1 MVAFTKLRIQGF
13 KSFVDATEF
22 HIEPGVTGVVGPNG
36 CGKSNIVEALKWV
49 MGESRSKQL
58 RGADMEEVIFNGSS
72 DRPAR
77 NVAEVELVLSNAD
90 QSLPP
95 QYAEHPTV
103 GVSRRIERGKGSDYR
118 INKSRKTAGEVKLLF
133 SDAGSGASSSAIVS
147 QGRVASIIN
156 AKPVERRQIL
166 EEAAG
171 IVGLAA
177 RRREAE
183 NRLRAAESNLERLET
198 VMTAL
203 QERLKTLEGQAKH
216 AEKYRR
222 LTEKMTRLN
231 AQLHYLQWV
240 AQSRTVERAKE
251 TLVKAER
258 RVAEAE
264 AAAARAN
271 QASINL
277 STDLPDLQKSEA
289 EAGAKLQALLVA
301 KDGLERDKADIDRAL
316 ANNANQRTQLEHDQV
331 REANLVTDAQ
341 SALERLAAEEAQ
353 LTDASA
359 GEAEAL
365 EALDAAVETA
375 TAAVAALEGDMA
387 NARADV
393 ARVGSEITAR
403 TNALTQAEQRLTA
416 LASRRERLEQQIANV
431 ETQTK
436 GATDDTEVRARALSL
451 QEEHDAAAQ
460 ALSTAEAA
468 MTAARETEQTLRGQA
483 DALAREEAQLRAE
496 LGGLQ
501 KLLRASEDQGKS
513 DSAPV
518 LNAIRVQDGF
528 ETALA
533 AVIGDALQAP
543 AGTQESGDFWHLD
556 PAGLAAAEAL
566 PADVQPLS
574 AVVDAAPDALT
585 QRLNA
590 CGIAESAAAAV
601 ALQPTLRPGQRL
613 TTREGGLWR
622 WDGYT
627 VLPGKVPGAARLL
640 EQRRRAEELDGLV
653 TAKATET
660 QAAKERAEE
669 AATAMKNTRT
679 AEADARQGLQLTY
692 RALTSAQSELSRVE
706 AQAAKVEA
714 ESGALKAALA
724 TLTADHDEAQEAV
737 TAAKAAFED
746 RPDAEAMQARVDD
759 LRPQVEDAR
768 RALTQA
774 QAEREQHKRDATAR
788 KNRVGAILT
797 ERFSWEGR
805 LKNAEHQHAQLR
817 ERDRALSEE
826 RQALENRPAELAQQ
840 RDTLENS
847 IRDAREAV
855 ERAVAAVSDR
865 RAASSNADAEARQ
878 AEKAAGSA
886 REELVTAKLTAETE
900 TERKTELAQAI
911 RETFSAGAE
920 ALPGIAELDPAGELP
935 LKGDTDRSLKAAIRD
950 RDAMGAVNLRAE
962 EESTELA
969 DELATYDEER
979 ADLNKAI
986 DKLRKAIASLNKEG
1000 RLRLADAFK
1009 KVNEAF
1015 QETFTRLFNGGTAH
1029 LELID
1034 GDDPLNAGLEIFAQP
1049 PGKKLTS
1056 LALMSGGEQS
1066 MTATALIFALLQ
1078 TNPAPIC
1085 VLDEVDAPLD
1095 DHNVARFCDLVSD
1108 WARKSQTRIVIVT
1121 HHPVTM
1127 SRVDRLFGVTMAE
1140 RGVSSLL
1147 SIDLDE
1153 ALVHAST
1160 AEAG

>member
-77 NVAEVELVLSNAD
+77 NVAEVELVMSNAD
-90 QSLPP
+90 GSLPP

-147 QGRVASIIN
+147 QGRVAAIIN

-198 VMTAL
+198 VMNAL
-203 QERLKTLEGQAKH
+203 QERLKTLEGQAKQ

-222 LTEKMTRLN
+222 LTDKMTRLN

-240 AQSRTVERAKE
+240 AQTRTVERAKE
-251 TLVKAER
+251 TLVKAEKS
-258 RVAEAE
+258 VADAEAQ
-264 AAAARAN
+264 AARAN

-277 STDLPDLQKSEA
+277 STDLPDLQKQEA
-289 EAGAKLQALLVA
+289 EAGAKLQAFLVA

-316 ANNANQRTQLEHDQV
+316 QNNSNQRKQLEHDQV

-341 SALERLAAEEAQ
+341 SALERLAAEEAD
-353 LTDASA
+353 LVKSSE
-359 GEAEAL
+359 GEAQALQAL
-365 EALDAAVETA
+365 ETAVETA
-375 TAAVAALEGDMA
+375 NAAVSALEQDMA

-403 TNALTQAEQRLTA
+403 TTTLNQAKQRLEA
-416 LASRRERLEQQIANV
+416 LSARRERLEGQIADIEAR
-431 ETQTK
+431 ET
-436 GATDDTEVRARALSL
+436 GAAEHAEARSRATEL
-451 QEEHDAAAQ
+451 QAEHDAAAT
-460 ALSTAEAA
+460 ALTAAETA
-468 MTAARETEQTLRGQA
+468 MTAARETEQSLRAQA

-496 LGGLQ
+496 LRGLQ
-501 KLLRASEDQGKS
+501 ELLKSSQGQGKT
-513 DSAPV
+513 DADPV
-518 LNAIRVQDGF
+518 LSSLRVQDGF

-543 AGTQESGDFWHLD
+543 AGSQEKGDFWLEVD
-556 PAGLAAAEAL
+556 GVGTPEAFPAS
-566 PADVQPLS
+566 VTRLS
-574 AVVDAAPDALT
+574 EVVDAAPQALSR
-585 QRLNA
+585 RLMA
-590 CGIAESAAAAV
+590 CGIAASVDEAAS
-601 ALQPTLRPGQRL
+601 LQSQLRPGQRL
-613 TTREGGLWR
+613 TTKDGGLWR

-627 VLPGKVPGAARLL
+627 ALPGKVPGAARLL
-640 EQRRRAEELDGLV
+640 EQRRRAEELEAVLAGKAEE
-653 TAKATET
+653 TAQARNTAETAAAELKEARATEA
-660 QAAKERAEE
+660 QS
-669 AATAMKNTRT
+669 
-679 AEADARQGLQLTY
+679 RQTLQLAY
-692 RALTSAQSELSRVE
+692 RDLTGAQSELARVE
-706 AQAAKVEA
+706 AKAAKVEA
-714 ESGALKAALA
+714 ESGALRAALQ
-724 TLTADHDEAQEAV
+724 TLNADHEEAQTAVEA
-737 TAAKAAFED
+737 AQKAFDD
-746 RPDAEAMQARVDD
+746 RPDAEAMQSRVDT
-759 LRPQVEDAR
+759 LRPQVDDAR
-768 RALTQA
+768 RTLTQA
-774 QAEREQHKRDATAR
+774 QAEREQHKRDASAR
-788 KNRVGAILT
+788 KTRMGAITT
-797 ERFSWEGR
+797 ERFSWDGR
-805 LKNAEHQHAQLR
+805 LKNAEHQHAQLKQ
-817 ERDRALSEE
+817 RDTRLTEE
-826 RQALENRPAELAQQ
+826 RQALENRPAEIAQQ
-840 RDTLENS
+840 RETLENN

-865 RAASSNADAEARQ
+865 RAASSTADAEARQ
-878 AEKAAGSA
+878 AEKNAGAA
-886 REELVTAKLTAETE
+886 REELVTARLTAETE
-900 TERKTELAQAI
+900 IARKDELAAAI
-911 RETFSAGAE
+911 KDTFSAGPQ
-920 ALPGIAELDPAGELP
+920 ALPGLAELDPAGDLP
-935 LKGDTDRSLKAAIRD
+935 LKGDTDRALKAAIRD
-950 RDAMGAVNLRAE
+950 RDALGAVNLRAE
-962 EESTELA
+962 DESTELS
-969 DELATYDEER
+969 DELSTYDEER

-1066 MTATALIFALLQ
+1066 MTATALIFSLLQ

-1095 DHNVARFCDLVSD
+1095 DHNVARFCDLVGE
-1108 WARKSQTRIVIVT
+1108 WARKSNTRIVVVT

>member
-77 NVAEVELVLSNAD
+77 NVAEVELVMSNAD
-90 QSLPP
+90 GSLPP

-147 QGRVASIIN
+147 QGRVAAIIN

-198 VMTAL
+198 VMNAL
-203 QERLKTLEGQAKH
+203 QERLKTLEGQAKQ

-222 LTEKMTRLN
+222 LTDKMTRLN

-240 AQSRTVERAKE
+240 AQTRTVERAKE
-251 TLVKAER
+251 TLVKAEK
-258 RVAEAE
+258 RVADAE
-264 AAAARAN
+264 AQAARAN

-277 STDLPDLQKSEA
+277 STDLPDLQKQEA
-289 EAGAKLQALLVA
+289 EAGAKLQAFLVA

-316 ANNANQRTQLEHDQV
+316 QNNTNQRKQLEHDQV

-341 SALERLAAEEAQ
+341 SALERLSAEESE
-353 LTDASA
+353 LSKSSE
-359 GEAEAL
+359 GEAQAL
-365 EALDAAVETA
+365 EALETAVETA
-375 TAAVAALEGDMA
+375 NAAVSALEQDMA

-403 TNALTQAEQRLTA
+403 TTTLNQAKQRLEA
-416 LASRRERLEQQIANV
+416 LSTRRERLEGQIADIEAR
-431 ETQTK
+431 ET
-436 GATDDTEVRARALSL
+436 GAAEHAEARARAGEL
-451 QEEHDAAAQ
+451 QAEHDAAAT
-460 ALSTAEAA
+460 ALTEAEAA
-468 MTAARETEQTLRGQA
+468 MTAARETEQSLRAEA

-496 LGGLQ
+496 LRGLQ
-501 KLLRASEDQGKS
+501 ELLKSSQGQGKT
-513 DSAPV
+513 DAEPV
-518 LNAIRVQDGF
+518 LSSLRVQDGF

-543 AGTQESGDFWHLD
+543 SGSQEKGDFWLD
-556 PAGLAAAEAL
+556 VDGPETAQAL
-566 PADVQPLS
+566 PPAVTCLND
-574 AVVDAAPDALT
+574 VVDAAPQVLRR
-585 QRLNA
+585 RLLA
-590 CGIAESAAAAV
+590 CGIAASVDEAAS
-601 ALQPTLRPGQRL
+601 LQSKLHPGQRL
-613 TTREGGLWR
+613 TTKDGGLWR

-627 VLPGKVPGAARLL
+627 ALPGKVPGAARLL
-640 EQRRRAEELDGLV
+640 EQRRRAEELESVLAGKGEETSQARNKAE
-653 TAKATET
+653 TAAAALKEARATEA
-660 QAAKERAEE
+660 QS
-669 AATAMKNTRT
+669 
-679 AEADARQGLQLTY
+679 RQTLQLAY
-692 RALTSAQSELSRVE
+692 RALTGAQSELARVE
-706 AQAAKVEA
+706 AKAAKVEA
-714 ESGALKAALA
+714 ESGALRAALQTLNTDHEEALA
-724 TLTADHDEAQEAV
+724 TVETAQ
-737 TAAKAAFED
+737 KAFDD
-746 RPDAEAMQARVDD
+746 RPDAEAMQSRVDS

-768 RALTQA
+768 RTLTQA
-774 QAEREQHKRDATAR
+774 QAEREQHKRDASAR
-788 KNRVGAILT
+788 KTRLGAITT
-797 ERFSWEGR
+797 ERFSWDGR
-805 LKNAEHQHAQLR
+805 LKNAEHQHAQLKQ
-817 ERDRALSEE
+817 RDATLTQE
-826 RQALENRPAELAQQ
+826 RQALENRPAEIAQQ
-840 RDTLENS
+840 RETLENN

-865 RAASSNADAEARQ
+865 RAASSTADAEARQ
-878 AEKAAGSA
+878 AEKNAGAA
-886 REELVTAKLTAETE
+886 REELVTARLTAETE
-900 TERKTELAQAI
+900 IARKDELADAI
-911 RETFSAGAE
+911 KDTFSAGPQ
-920 ALPGIAELDPAGELP
+920 ALPGLAELDPAGDLP
-935 LKGDTDRSLKAAIRD
+935 LKGDTDRALKAAIRD
-950 RDAMGAVNLRAE
+950 RDALGAVNLRAE
-962 EESTELA
+962 DESTELS
-969 DELATYDEER
+969 DELSTYEEER
-979 ADLNKAI
+979 ADLHKAI

-1066 MTATALIFALLQ
+1066 MTATALIFSLLQ

-1095 DHNVARFCDLVSD
+1095 DHNVARFCDLVGE
-1108 WARKSQTRIVIVT
+1108 WARKSNTRIVVVT